1 MPYISPKRNI
11 DEWLLDAKPVPKRNM
26 VTLKNNLPAGDI
38 ILLWRIEFGTF
49 TTETWF
55 PKYFEYTYG
64 INAPENLKKLEDEGY
79 VEIESACS
87 SLDHIN
93 SIAKKNIL
101 KQKGVKGLSKLKAAD
116 LDKALEE
123 NFSEEE
129 LAKLFSIR
137 GYKLTQKE
145 EKALLDNRQA
155 FKEKYIG
162 CILNPGHGKI
172 PAPDFNFYI
181 QKDKYPI

>member
-1 MPYISPKRNI
+1 MDQRILEIYKSHENMPYISPERNI

-26 VTLKNNLPAGDI
+26 LTLNDNLLAGDI
-38 ILLWRIEFGTF
+38 ILLWRIGFGTF

-79 VEIESACS
+79 VEVESAFS
-87 SLDHIN
+87 SLDYIN
-93 SIAKKNIL
+93 STIKKNIL
-101 KQKGVKGLSKLKAAD
+101 KDKGVKGLSKLKAAD

-123 NFSEEE
+123 NFNEEE

-137 GYKLTQKE
+137 GYKLTLKG
-145 EKALLDNRQA
+145 EKALLDNQDVIDRHP
-155 FKEKYIG
+155 KKNI
-162 CILNPGHGKI
+162 
-172 PAPDFNFYI
+172 
-181 QKDKYPI
+181 